1 MNLAL
6 LIASLVA
13 SVVQSTPQISSTI
26 KQIVMD
32 IYNSLSAVV
41 ASGATDNPDAGTVLK
56 ALAGVIAALKAD
68 PNLPADKL
76 ALVGALESA
85 AAAALAA
92 DTAAQKVVDP
102 STLKPIE
109 PLP

>member
-1 MNLAL
+1 MQLAL

-26 KQIVMD
+26 RQIVMD

-41 ASGATDNPDAGTVLK
+41 ASGVVDNPDAGTVLK
-56 ALAGVIAALKAD
+56 ALAGVIAALKVD
-68 PNLPADKL
+68 PSLPADKL
-76 ALVGALESA
+76 ALVVALESA

-92 DTAAQKVVDP
+92 DIAAQQKVDP
-102 STLKPIE
+102 TTLKPIE